1 MLLNEF
7 IEKKLEERGLKWR
20 ALTEVGGIG
29 SMTAQNL
36 RQGTSVKIKE
46 VTKEKLA
53 NVLQCSIGD
62 INAALAV
69 TAQVTPFGEE
79 VRKNQEE
86 PSVMQMV
93 DKLDEMVKEGYPE
106 KAEAG
111 QEEEPEMKW
120 HDDKPKDAP
129 EKVPVKREVLEE
141 LFPDGADETE
151 GVNSEDVMDAV
162 SAAATGAVEAYRQ
175 RLKDICLKEMANAD
189 PYNCN
194 MSVVYAD
201 IGMALL
207 KELAKK

>member
-20 ALTEVGGIG
+20 ALTEAGIG
-29 SMTAQNL
+29 SMTVQNI
-36 RQGTSVKIKE
+36 RQGKPVKIKE

-62 INAALAV
+62 INAALAE
-69 TAQVTPFGEE
+69 TTQVTPFGEE

-120 HDDKPKDAP
+120 YADKPKDAP

-141 LFPDGADETE
+141 LFPDDADETE
-151 GVNSEDVMDAV
+151 GVRSDDFMDAV

-175 RLKDICLKEMANAD
+175 RLKDICLKAMAKSIPHDYGVA
-189 PYNCN
+189 
-194 MSVVYAD
+194 VVYAD
-201 IGMALL
+201 IGRALL
-207 KELAKK
+207 EELAKK